1 MLKLTVVQAIA
12 SWDHVKHVRLKDLL
26 RTNGE
31 VVGIGLD
38 ALSASR
44 GGMPAKLY
52 RLLCE
57 LATRGLGL
65 APDTGGALVSL
76 SFRPGRWLLDLDL
89 LEERVVGGDD
99 LSSHEARVED
109 DLFRR
114 RSFVSPSVLELPD
127 DPSTSCG
134 SLFAKE
140 AFERR
145 RMEWNKEGIS
155 GRVEHNGS

>member
-1 MLKLTVVQAIA
+1 
-12 SWDHVKHVRLKDLL
+12 
-26 RTNGE
+26 
-31 VVGIGLD
+31 
-38 ALSASR
+38 
-44 GGMPAKLY
+44 MPAKLY

-65 APDTGGALVSL
+65 APDTGGVLVSL

-114 RSFVSPSVLELPD
+114 RSLVSPSVLELPD

-134 SLFAKE
+134 SLLAKE

-145 RMEWNKEGIS
+145 RIEWNKEGIS
-155 GRVEHNGS
+155 SGQVEHNGSRSSVVARHSEKRFRSSIVKNALATAMRLKC